1 MVYGGDAVDAP
12 DGKGKTILLELTGM
26 HCANCAGNISRE
38 LERTEGVLAAE
49 VNFGSDTAEVRYDPA
64 RVTPAGLVEAVQR
77 AGYGARLPR
86 PTSEPE
92 DDAERDDRRRERWQ
106 LARVVAGVALSVPL
120 LAGMFF
126 EPLHLPALQL
136 ALSTLVLGFT
146 GWPFFRGMAR
156 ELAHGRPGMD
166 TLVAL
171 GAGAAY
177 VFGAVRFLGGWAGPY
192 YLDAPAM
199 IVTLIGVGK
208 YLEARAKRRAGR
220 ALREI
225 LGLAAR
231 SALLLAEDGSTS
243 EVPLDR
249 LREGDRV
256 LVRAGAKVPADG
268 RVLRGSSSVDES
280 LLTGEPLPV
289 YKTVGD
295 AVVGGTVNGGGLLEV
310 RVTEVGA
317 GSVLA
322 RIAELVRRVQASKAP
337 SQRLADRVAGIFVPV
352 VLGLAAL
359 VFALWYWLGG
369 SVETALV
376 NAVSLLVVACPCAL
390 GLATPMAVIVG
401 SGLAARRGVLFRDA
415 AVMETAAGLDTVVFD
430 KTGTLTLGRPR
441 VTGIETY
448 GVDEA
453 EALALAA
460 GLERGSNH
468 PFAAAVLAVST
479 ERGVAPADT
488 ADVEEAAG
496 AGVRGTLDGME
507 VLLGQRSMLEA
518 AGVDLSAADGF
529 EAERSATGAGV
540 AYLARGG
547 SLLAVLAVS
556 DELRPET
563 AGALADIRRL
573 GIRPVLATGDREAP
587 ARAVARELGIE
598 EVHAGLDPAGKAELV
613 RRLQAEGARVAMVGD
628 GINDAVALTAADVGV
643 ALASGTDVAVESAD
657 VTLVHG
663 GIGAVA
669 RSLALAR
676 KTRGTIKGNLFWAF
690 AYNTGMLPV
699 AGLGL
704 LSPVLAAGAMALSSL
719 SVSANALA
727 LRLRAR

>member
-1 MVYGGDAVDAP
+1 MNAP
-12 DGKGKTILLELTGM
+12 HDSPGRESTVLLELTGM

-38 LERTEGVLAAE
+38 LERTAGVFSAE
-49 VNFGSDTAEVRYDPA
+49 VNFGTETAAVRYDPA
-64 RVTPAGLVEAVQR
+64 RVTPGELLGAVHR

-86 PTSEPE
+86 DASTQD
-92 DDAERDDRRRERWQ
+92 DDAARADRRREGWQ
-106 LARVVAGVALSVPL
+106 LARVLTGIAVCLPL
-120 LAGMFF
+120 LAGMFWM
-126 EPLHLPALQL
+126 PLDLPALQL
-136 ALSTLVLGFT
+136 ALSTLALGFV
-146 GWPFFRGMAR
+146 GWPFFRGLAR
-156 ELAHGRPGMD
+156 ELRNGRPGMD
-166 TLVAL
+166 TLVSL

-177 VFGAVRFLGGWAGPY
+177 IFGAVRLLGGSPGPY

-208 YLEARAKRRAGR
+208 YLEVRARRRAGR

-225 LGLAAR
+225 LGLAAK
-231 SALLLAEDGSTS
+231 SALKLNPDGSTS

-249 LREGDRV
+249 LRVGDS
-256 LVRAGAKVPADG
+256 LLIRAGAKIPADG

-322 RIAELVRRVQASKAP
+322 QIAELVRRVQASKAP
-337 SQRLADRVAGIFVPV
+337 SQRLADRVAGVFVPV
-352 VLGLAAL
+352 VLGLAAV
-359 VFALWYWLGG
+359 VFGLWFWLGG
-369 SVETALV
+369 SAETALV

-415 AVMETAAGLDTVVFD
+415 AVMETAASVDTVVFD
-430 KTGTLTLGRPR
+430 KTGTLTVGRPR
-441 VTGIETY
+441 VTEIKTFIS
-448 GVDEA
+448 DEG

-468 PFAAAVLAVST
+468 PFAAAVLAAAG
-479 ERGVAPADT
+479 ERELAPLDVAE
-488 ADVEEAAG
+488 VEELAG
-496 AGVRGTLDGME
+496 AGIRGSQGGAE

-518 AGVDLSAADGF
+518 AGIDVSAADGF
-529 EAERSATGAGV
+529 EAEKMASGAGI

-556 DELRPET
+556 DEPRPET
-563 AGALADIRRL
+563 AEALVDLKKL
-573 GIRPVLATGDREAP
+573 GIRTILATGDREAP
-587 ARAVARELGIE
+587 ARAVALRLGIG

-613 RRLQAEGARVAMVGD
+613 RRLRADGARVAMVGD
-628 GINDAVALTAADVGV
+628 GINDAVALSAADVGV

-657 VTLVHG
+657 VILVHG

-669 RSLALAR
+669 RSFVLAR

>member
-1 MVYGGDAVDAP
+1 VGVQGEKMQSV
-12 DGKGKTILLELTGM
+12 LLELTGM

-38 LERTEGVLAAE
+38 LGRTAGVLSVE
-49 VNFGSDTAEVRYDPA
+49 VNFGTETAAVRYDPA
-64 RVTPAGLVEAVQR
+64 RVTPPELVEAVHR

-86 PTSEPE
+86 DASAPE
-92 DDAERDDRRRERWQ
+92 DDADRADRSRERWQ
-106 LARVVAGVALSVPL
+106 LARVVAGVALSLPL
-120 LAGMFF
+120 LAGMFW
-126 EPLHLPALQL
+126 EPLHLPYLQL
-136 ALSTLVLGFT
+136 VLSTLALGFT
-146 GWPFFRGMAR
+146 GWPFFRGLAR
-156 ELAHGRPGMD
+156 ELRNGRPGMD

-177 VFGAVRFLGGWAGPY
+177 IFGAVRLLGGYPGPY

-208 YLEARAKRRAGR
+208 YLEVRAKRRAGR

-231 SALLLAEDGSTS
+231 SALVLNPDGSTV

-249 LREGDRV
+249 LRVGDRV

-268 RVLRGSSSVDES
+268 VVLRGSSSVDES

-322 RIAELVRRVQASKAP
+322 QIAELVRRVQASKAP

-359 VFALWYWLGG
+359 VFGLWYWLGG
-369 SVETALV
+369 SAEAALV

-415 AVMETAAGLDTVVFD
+415 AVLETAASIDTVVFD
-430 KTGTLTLGRPR
+430 KTGTLTAGRPR
-441 VTGIETY
+441 VTEINTFGAEE
-448 GVDEA
+448 G

-468 PFAAAVLAVST
+468 PFAAAVLAAAG
-479 ERGVAPADT
+479 ERDIAPLDV
-488 ADVEEAAG
+488 ADVEESAG
-496 AGVRGTLDGME
+496 AGVRGSIGGVE
-507 VLLGQRSMLEA
+507 VLLGQRSMLKST
-518 AGVDLSAADGF
+518 GIDVSAADGF
-529 EAERSATGAGV
+529 EAEQSASGSGI

-547 SLLAVLAVS
+547 KLLAALAVS
-556 DELRPET
+556 DEALPRAAET
-563 AGALADIRRL
+563 LAELKRL
-573 GIRPVLATGDREAP
+573 GVRPVLATGDREAP
-587 ARAVARELGIE
+587 AKAVALALDIQ

-613 RRLQAEGARVAMVGD
+613 RRLQADGARVAMVGD
-628 GINDAVALTAADVGV
+628 GINDAVALSAADVGI

-663 GIGAVA
+663 GIGAVV
-669 RSLALAR
+669 RSLVLAR

>member
-1 MVYGGDAVDAP
+1 MDTP
-12 DGKGKTILLELTGM
+12 DDNSKTVRLELTGM

-38 LERTEGVLAAE
+38 LGRTAGVLAAE
-49 VNFGSDTAEVRYDPA
+49 VNFGTETAAVRYDPA
-64 RVTPAGLVEAVQR
+64 RVTPGGLVEAVHR

-86 PTSEPE
+86 DASAPE
-92 DDAERDDRRRERWQ
+92 DDADRADRSRERWQ
-106 LARVVAGVALSVPL
+106 LARVVSGVVLSLPL
-120 LAGMFF
+120 LVGMFWM
-126 EPLHLPALQL
+126 PLHLPALQL

-146 GWPFFRGMAR
+146 GWPFFRGLAR
-156 ELAHGRPGMD
+156 ELKNGRPGMD

-177 VFGAVRFLGGWAGPY
+177 VFGAVRLLGGFPEPY

-225 LGLAAR
+225 LGLAAK
-231 SALLLAEDGSTS
+231 SALLLNPDGSTV
-243 EVPLDR
+243 EVPRDT

-280 LLTGEPLPV
+280 LVTGEPLPV

-322 RIAELVRRVQASKAP
+322 QIAELVGRVQASKAP

-352 VLGLAAL
+352 VLGLAAV
-359 VFALWYWLGG
+359 VFGLWYWLGG
-369 SVETALV
+369 SAEAALV

-415 AVMETAAGLDTVVFD
+415 AVLETAASVDTVVFD
-430 KTGTLTLGRPR
+430 KTGTLTAGRPR
-441 VTGIETY
+441 VTAIQAFGA
-448 GVDEA
+448 DEG

-468 PFAAAVLAVST
+468 PFAAAVEAAAG
-479 ERGVAPADT
+479 ERDIAPADV
-488 ADVEEAAG
+488 ADVEESAG
-496 AGVRGTLDGME
+496 AGIRGSVGGAE
-507 VLLGQRSMLEA
+507 VLFGRRSMLES

-529 EAERSATGAGV
+529 EAEKTASGSGM
-540 AYLARGG
+540 AYLAR
-547 SLLAVLAVS
+547 SDRLLAALAVS
-556 DELRPET
+556 DEALPKAAET
-563 AGALADIRRL
+563 LAELKRL
-573 GIRPVLATGDREAP
+573 GVRAVLATGDREAP
-587 ARAVARELGIE
+587 ARAVALALGIE

-613 RRLQAEGARVAMVGD
+613 RRLQAGGAKVAMVGD
-628 GINDAVALTAADVGV
+628 GINDAVALTAADVGI

-669 RSLALAR
+669 RSLVLAR